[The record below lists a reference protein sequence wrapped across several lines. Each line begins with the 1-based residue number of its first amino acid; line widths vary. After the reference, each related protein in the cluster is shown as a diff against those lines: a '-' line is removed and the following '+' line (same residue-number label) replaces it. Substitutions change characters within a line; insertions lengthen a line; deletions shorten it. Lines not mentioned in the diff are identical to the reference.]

1 MALTKIGASLG
12 GGADT
17 ISVTQNNHGLLKG
30 RAVKVTGNGTYGY
43 AKADTAPNAEAIGI
57 IIETTTNT
65 MLIALSGKIT
75 VDGAIPTG
83 NLAAGTVVFLSA
95 TSNTGELTSAEPT
108 TAGHISKPMGVI
120 TYLNSEMIMIQQRGE
135 VVSTGAATIADDS
148 ITNAKLTNMA
158 ANTVKVRDANS
169 SGDPSDKA
177 VADTQILIGD
187 GTGFTA
193 AALSGDVTM
202 ANTGAVTIAT
212 DAVDIAMLSATGT
225 ASNSTF
231 LRGDNAWAAAS
242 PTFVGVK
249 ATATS
254 AQTITTGGNRTIGY
268 HSATTS
274 NTTAFAFDSGYT
286 GFDNGASSNETKLWR
301 DEAGNNGG
309 GIPWRS
315 VLHVPVSGYYLISG
329 SVGATNQGAGY
340 YRIQFYNEAG
350 QGFMQ
355 SRFEAF
361 GDSDNVIQASCV
373 AYLTGNTNGSNWI
386 YMTLYQNSGSDMSV
400 QPYASTGGTHF
411 SLVKLG

>member
-1 MALTKIGASLG
+1 MAWSFYNSSGQLIDGVLDG
-12 GGADT
+12 
-17 ISVTQNNHGLLKG
+17 SVT
-30 RAVKVTGNGTYGY
+30 A
-43 AKADTAPNAEAIGI
+43 AK
-57 IIETTTNT
+57 
-65 MLIALSGKIT
+65 IA
-75 VDGAIPTG
+75 DGAIA
-83 NLAAGTVVFLSA
+83 NADINASAGIAF
-95 TSNTGELTSAEPT
+95 
-108 TAGHISKPMGVI
+108 SKME
-120 TYLNSEMIMIQQRGE
+120 N
-135 VVSTGAATIADDS
+135 
-148 ITNAKLTNMA
+148 LTNSRLL
-158 ANTVKVRDANS
+158 V
-169 SGDPSDKA
+169 SD
-177 VADTQILIGD
+177 G
-187 GTGFTA
+187 
-193 AALSGDVTM
+193 SGDVSVS
-202 ANTGAVTIAT
+202 AVTAAEIAQLSG
-212 DAVDIAMLSATGT
+212 LSANVTDTNLNALT
-225 ASNSTF
+225 AGSGNTS
-231 LRGDNAWAAAS
+231 LHSHAS
-242 PTFVGVK
+242 SVVFTGVK

-268 HSATTS
+268 HSTTTN

-373 AYLTGNTNGSNWI
+373 AYLTGNTNGSNWL